1 VTGATGLR
9 LVTRRLIPASPERLF
24 EAWTS
29 PALLH
34 QWWGPPGGRCAS
46 AIVEPVVG
54 GTYRLDN
61 TLADGSTVVISG
73 QFTLIDAPRQLAY
86 TWQVR
91 PGPDRSE
98 LVTVTLD
105 A

>member
-1 VTGATGLR
+1 MTSTAGLR

-29 PALLH
+29 PALLC
-34 QWWGPPGGRCAS
+34 QWWGPPGGRCTN

-61 TLADGSTVVISG
+61 TLADGSAVVISG
-73 QFTLIDAPRQLAY
+73 SSPSSTRRVGSPIPGRS
-86 TWQVR
+86 
-91 PGPDRSE
+91 GPDRTAPNS
-98 LVTVTLD
+98 
-105 A
+105 